1 VRLRTAGFTL
11 VELVIAFVLLAIGIV
26 AILGLVGQ
34 SALNA
39 RLARNRTQAA
49 LLAQQRMEE
58 LLSQP
63 DLQPGISEGDFGD
76 RFPQFRWRAQVE
88 QVSESTDP
96 SQTPL
101 YRLTVIVE
109 WQEGA
114 RPQSVQLD
122 TLWSP
127 VPLTPPIAPRG
138 TGASLP
144 TPQGTGASLNAPTVG
159 GQTP

>member
-1 VRLRTAGFTL
+1 MRLRTTGFTL

-26 AILGLVGQ
+26 AILELVGQ

-63 DLQPGISEGDFGD
+63 DLQPGISEGNFGD
-76 RFPQFRWRAQVE
+76 RFPQFRWRAQIE
-88 QVSESTDP
+88 QVSGSADP
-96 SQTPL
+96 AQAPL
-101 YRLTVIVE
+101 YRLTVVVE
-109 WQEGA
+109 WQEGT

-122 TLWSP
+122 TLWTP
-127 VPLTPPIAPRG
+127 VPLTPPIATSGMGASPPQI
-138 TGASLP
+138 TGAPPSAP
-144 TPQGTGASLNAPTVG
+144 ATGGRTP
-159 GQTP
+159 

>member
-1 VRLRTAGFTL
+1 MRLRTAGFTL

-26 AILGLVGQ
+26 AILELVGQ

-63 DLQPGISEGDFGD
+63 DLQPGISEGNFGD
-76 RFPQFRWRAQVE
+76 RFPQFRWRAQIE
-88 QVSESTDP
+88 QVSGSADP
-96 SQTPL
+96 AQAPL
-101 YRLTVIVE
+101 YRLTVVVE
-109 WQEGA
+109 WQEGT

-122 TLWSP
+122 TLWTP
-127 VPLTPPIAPRG
+127 VPLTPPVATSGMGASPPQI
-138 TGASLP
+138 TGAPLSAP
-144 TPQGTGASLNAPTVG
+144 ATGGRTP
-159 GQTP
+159 

>member
-1 VRLRTAGFTL
+1 MRLRTAGFTL

-26 AILGLVGQ
+26 AILELVGQ

-63 DLQPGISEGDFGD
+63 DLQPGISEGNFGD
-76 RFPQFRWRAQVE
+76 RFPQFRWRAQIE
-88 QVSESTDP
+88 QVSGSADQ
-96 SQTPL
+96 SQAPL
-101 YRLTVIVE
+101 YRLTVVVE
-109 WQEGA
+109 WQEGT

-122 TLWSP
+122 TLWTP
-127 VPLTPPIAPRG
+127 VPLTPPIATSGMGALPPQI
-138 TGASLP
+138 TGAPPSAP
-144 TPQGTGASLNAPTVG
+144 AIGGRTP
-159 GQTP
+159 

>member
-1 VRLRTAGFTL
+1 MRLRTAGFTL

-26 AILGLVGQ
+26 AILELVGQ

-63 DLQPGISEGDFGD
+63 DLQPGISEGNFGD
-76 RFPQFRWRAQVE
+76 RFPQFRWRAQIE
-88 QVSESTDP
+88 QVSGSADQ
-96 SQTPL
+96 SQAPL
-101 YRLTVIVE
+101 YRLTVVVE
-109 WQEGA
+109 WQEGT

-122 TLWSP
+122 TLWTP
-127 VPLTPPIAPRG
+127 VPLMPPIATSGMGALPPQI
-138 TGASLP
+138 TGAPPSAP
-144 TPQGTGASLNAPTVG
+144 AIGGRTP
-159 GQTP
+159 

>member
-1 VRLRTAGFTL
+1 MRLRTAGFTL

-26 AILGLVGQ
+26 AILELVGQ

-63 DLQPGISEGDFGD
+63 DLQPGISEGNFGD
-76 RFPQFRWRAQVE
+76 RFPQFRWRAQIE
-88 QVSESTDP
+88 QVSGSADP
-96 SQTPL
+96 AQAPL
-101 YRLTVIVE
+101 YRLTVVVE
-109 WQEGA
+109 WQEGT

-122 TLWSP
+122 TLWTP
-127 VPLTPPIAPRG
+127 VPLTPPVATSGMGASPPQI
-138 TGASLP
+138 TGAPPSAP
-144 TPQGTGASLNAPTVG
+144 AIGGRTP
-159 GQTP
+159 

>member
-1 VRLRTAGFTL
+1 MRLRTAGFTL
-11 VELVIAFVLLAIGIV
+11 VELVIAFVLLAMGIV
-26 AILGLVGQ
+26 AILELVGQ

-63 DLQPGISEGDFGD
+63 DLQPGVSEGDFGD
-76 RFPQFRWRAQVE
+76 RFPQFRWRTQVE
-88 QVSESTDP
+88 QVSGSTDP

-101 YRLTVIVE
+101 YRLTVVVE
-109 WQEGA
+109 WQEGT
-114 RPQSVQLD
+114 RTQSVQLD

-127 VPLTPPIAPRG
+127 VPLIPPQSTAN
-138 TGASLP
+138 ALLP
-144 TPQGTGASLNAPTVG
+144 TLQGTGTPSSPPTFG
-159 GQTP
+159 GRTP

>member
-1 VRLRTAGFTL
+1 MRLRTTGFTL

-26 AILGLVGQ
+26 AILELVGQ

-63 DLQPGISEGDFGD
+63 DLQPGISEGNFGD
-76 RFPQFRWRAQVE
+76 RFPQFRWRAQIE
-88 QVSESTDP
+88 QVSGSADQ
-96 SQTPL
+96 SQAPL
-101 YRLTVIVE
+101 YRLTVVVE
-109 WQEGA
+109 WQEGT

-122 TLWSP
+122 TLWTP
-127 VPLTPPIAPRG
+127 MPLTPPVATSGMGASPPQI
-138 TGASLP
+138 TGAPPSAP
-144 TPQGTGASLNAPTVG
+144 AIGGRTP
-159 GQTP
+159 